1 MAHNSYQH
9 NQGYPDQIL
18 SANTALLQSF
28 ETTNQDLYNIQ
39 NGIEMLSIPSKSQP
53 NPIPDAWRS
62 YFQKM
67 APGSSSGSG
76 SGSHH
81 DSLMV
86 APDPSMRGLYN
97 QPNQALS
104 LSLFQNSRD
113 AQQGGLFYTS
123 LATNLYQQPHHLRS
137 SRYLLPVQ
145 QLLNEICSLAG
156 AAGTLNQRGGK
167 SKQWEEG
174 GSSSSSSWSNQQNHF
189 QSLDILELQKI
200 KARLF
205 AMLEEVSL
213 TITIGFSYIS

>member
-9 NQGYPDQIL
+9 NQGYPDQML

-28 ETTNQDLYNIQ
+28 DTTNQDLYNIQ
-39 NGIEMLSIPSKSQP
+39 TGIEMLSIPPKSQP

-67 APGSSSGSG
+67 APGSSSGG
-76 SGSHH
+76 GGSHH

-86 APDPSMRGLYN
+86 APDTSMRGLYN
-97 QPNQALS
+97 QPNQGLS

-123 LATNLYQQPHHLRS
+123 LATSLYQHPHHLRS
-137 SRYLLPVQ
+137 SRYLMAVQ

-156 AAGTLNQRGGK
+156 EGGTLNKRREK
-167 SKQWEEG
+167 SKHWEEG
-174 GSSSSSSWSNQQNHF
+174 GSSSSSSWRNQQNHF
-189 QSLDILELQKI
+189 QSHDIIELQKI

-205 AMLEEVSL
+205 AMLEEVS
-213 TITIGFSYIS
+213 